1 MRNLWKSRVLL
12 PLIAALLLAGCGSV
26 KIGRI
31 LDEPARFQNRIVRV
45 DGRVDRAFGGVVTG
59 VYQVQDNTGKIY
71 VLSNGGVPRTGT
83 RVTVKGTV
91 MSGITVGTHSFAT
104 SIREEKH
111 KVHY

>member
-1 MRNLWKSRVLL
+1 MRNFSKSRVLL
-12 PLIAALLLAGCGSV
+12 LLIAPLLLAGCATV

-31 LDEPARFQNRIVRV
+31 LDQPDRYQNRIVRV
-45 DGRVDRAFGGVVTG
+45 EGRVDHAFGGVVTG

-91 MSGITVGTHSFAT
+91 MSGITIGTHSFAT
-104 SIREEKH
+104 SIREERH

>member
-1 MRNLWKSRVLL
+1 MRNLWKFGVLFS
-12 PLIAALLLAGCGSV
+12 LIAALLLTGCATV

-31 LDEPARFQNRIVRV
+31 LDQPDRYQNRIVRV
-45 DGRVDRAFGGVVTG
+45 NGTVDRAFGGVVTG

-71 VLSNGGVPRTGT
+71 VLSNGGVPRIGT
-83 RVTVKGTV
+83 HVTVKGTV

-104 SIREEKH
+104 SIREERH